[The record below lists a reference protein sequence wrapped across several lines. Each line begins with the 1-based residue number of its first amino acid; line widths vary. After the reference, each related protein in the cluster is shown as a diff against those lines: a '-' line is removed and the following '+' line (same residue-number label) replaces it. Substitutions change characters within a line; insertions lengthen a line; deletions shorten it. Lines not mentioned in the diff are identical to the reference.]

1 MRPLVWLFKKVSTL
15 NDLRYLVYDI
25 SWMIHDMDK
34 HMLKDIVVCHWQHS
48 ALWGAVCFKST
59 QFIASSRSSRRIVT
73 LRFETHGTLWYAVRF
88 KSDYS
93 TLRHATPGATWTQ
106 FWNIRRHLKSI
117 KWPAVSKLLLYHHF
131 VRYEEPRPRSAGSFV
146 TKSFETYST
155 QCHAVCLKIC
165 NSALR
170 RQYTPI

>member
-1 MRPLVWLFKKVSTL
+1 MIPFLLSHTFSARYHQDAL
-15 NDLRYLVYDI
+15 NTVAVVQTHL
-25 SWMIHDMDK
+25 IHWVGTCDTFFSMWGYQD
-34 HMLKDIVVCHWQHS
+34 V
-48 ALWGAVCFKST
+48 WGAVCFKST

>member
-1 MRPLVWLFKKVSTL
+1 MQETLKNWSEHTKAEIETGVWLLQRNGITGTG
-15 NDLRYLVYDI
+15 I
-25 SWMIHDMDK
+25 
-34 HMLKDIVVCHWQHS
+34 
-48 ALWGAVCFKST
+48 WGAVCFKST